1 MTLISK
7 VMLLCLRNVCHLFI
21 KNIQIVL
28 TCSLK
33 SDSYSDEI
41 NTSHLP
47 ANKSF
52 QSLGAIPYHS
62 FKTHYFSWSLWKQ
75 ILLYRPNVYTPWVS
89 FINTYRT
96 YRYYSTYILP
106 HLFTVFPLPP
116 CTSFFFF
123 SIKET
128 LVDINK
134 GIICGFLF

>member
-7 VMLLCLRNVCHLFI
+7 VMLLYLRNVCHLFI

-33 SDSYSDEI
+33 SDSHNDEI

-52 QSLGAIPYHS
+52 QSLRAIPCHS
-62 FKTHYFSWSLWKQ
+62 FDTHYFSWSLWKQ
-75 ILLYRPNVYTPWVS
+75 ILLYRPNVYTQWVS

-96 YRYYSTYILP
+96 YGYYPTYILP
-106 HLFTVFPLPP
+106 HLFTVSPLPP

-123 SIKET
+123 FSIK
-128 LVDINK
+128 VDN
-134 GIICGFLF
+134 